1 MLRGLFPS
9 RTLTLYLIRLFSV
22 RIVGILLMLV
32 LILQAL
38 QLLSESGE
46 ILAVPG
52 NGSAQLWYYISL
64 NVPQLVSRF
73 LPYSVLLATLLTFW
87 PLNVNSEVIAMR
99 AAGLSAHQVLAPML
113 LTAAVVSL
121 VSFAFNETVVAPATG
136 TLKRW
141 SGQHYKPL
149 PKDTGV
155 RSNVYVPDGNNILTA
170 QSVSGSGAQTRLEGV
185 TWYARDSAGMVT
197 EQLRSPVAVYANP
210 GWRMAAT
217 ARFDVATTM
226 LTALPPQVVAP
237 GVSPAQLAIGKV
249 DPEGQNLIALGQTIA
264 TLKASGHRVTE
275 LEAKWWHKLA
285 GPLSALLMPL
295 LGSVAAFGLARSGN
309 LLIRAALGMAM
320 GFAYFVVDNAA
331 LAMGNF
337 GGYPPLIAAWAPFML
352 FLLLGETVLVRTEE

>member
-87 PLNVNSEVIAMR
+87 PLNVNREVIAMR

-136 TLKRW
+136 TL
-141 SGQHYKPL
+141 
-149 PKDTGV
+149 
-155 RSNVYVPDGNNILTA
+155 IA
-170 QSVSGSGAQTRLEGV
+170 
-185 TWYARDSAGMVT
+185 AG
-197 EQLRSPVAVYANP
+197 
-210 GWRMAAT
+210 W
-217 ARFDVATTM
+217 
-226 LTALPPQVVAP
+226 
-237 GVSPAQLAIGKV
+237 
-249 DPEGQNLIALGQTIA
+249 
-264 TLKASGHRVTE
+264 KAKS
-275 LEAKWWHKLA
+275 
-285 GPLSALLMPL
+285 
-295 LGSVAAFGLARSGN
+295 SVA
-309 LLIRAALGMAM
+309 I
-320 GFAYFVVDNAA
+320 
-331 LAMGNF
+331 
-337 GGYPPLIAAWAPFML
+337 
-352 FLLLGETVLVRTEE
+352 